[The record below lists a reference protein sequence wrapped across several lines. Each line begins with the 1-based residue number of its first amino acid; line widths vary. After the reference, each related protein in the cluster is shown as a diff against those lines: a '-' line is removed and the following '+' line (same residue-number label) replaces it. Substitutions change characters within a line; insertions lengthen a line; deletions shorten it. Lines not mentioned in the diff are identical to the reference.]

1 MNSAATVGNTVL
13 VTVELFGMA
22 RVRAGVRR
30 VDLAVDPRAPI
41 AALLGAAARECPGLM
56 GNALCRADDGTVAV
70 ADGYALNRNGLA
82 FLSPD
87 ADVPLDWAAGDS
99 LLLLSNQAGG

>member
-1 MNSAATVGNTVL
+1 MNAITTAGDTVL

-22 RVRAGVRR
+22 RVHANVSSLSIEVGTQT
-30 VDLAVDPRAPI
+30 PI
-41 AALLGAAARECPGLM
+41 AALLRAVARECPALVGK
-56 GNALCRADDGTVAV
+56 ALCVSHDGTIAV
-70 ADGYALNRNGLA
+70 ADGYGLNRNGLV

-87 ADVPLDWAAGDS
+87 TDEQLEWVAGDS